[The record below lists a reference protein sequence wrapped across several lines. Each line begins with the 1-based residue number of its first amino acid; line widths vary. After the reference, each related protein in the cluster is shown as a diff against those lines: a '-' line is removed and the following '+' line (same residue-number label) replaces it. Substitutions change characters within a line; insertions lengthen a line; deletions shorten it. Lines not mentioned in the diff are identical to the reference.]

1 MVDGAASP
9 EGGPGPDVAETLELE
24 SGTIRWGELVRHFAR
39 GVVLR
44 LDGTLDLVEVAA
56 SLASDDVGALKARLD
71 DGSVRRASD
80 DDARD
85 WVAREPEFRCVVV
98 APWVLVQELH

>member
-1 MVDGAASP
+1 MTDDRTVDAS
-9 EGGPGPDVAETLELE
+9 EVDVPLDARLELE
-24 SGTIRWGELVRHFAR
+24 SGTIGWPDLVRHFAR

-44 LDGTLDLVEVAA
+44 LDGSTELVAVAKV
-56 SLASDDVGALKARLD
+56 LASDDVQALQGLVD
-71 DGSVRRASD
+71 GGSVRRASD

-85 WVAREPEFRCVVV
+85 WVARQPSFRCVVV